1 MRVAFRIGLLSG
13 SKLSPLSLS
22 ASDEGN
28 SDTRWLDGSFD
39 LKTVIAVVGLVLTLV
54 AMRVDTSSKLATHD
68 TKIEQLRGDVDRLQ
82 DERAHELLQMQRQM
96 YEAVLSKK

>member
-1 MRVAFRIGLLSG
+1 MRIAFRIGLLPAR
-13 SKLSPLSLS
+13 KASPLSLS
-22 ASDEGN
+22 ASEEGD
-28 SDTRWLDGSFD
+28 STRWLDGSFD

-54 AMRVDTSSKLATHD
+54 AMRVDTSSKLATAE
-68 TKIEQLRGDVDRLQ
+68 TEIKQLRGDVDRLQ